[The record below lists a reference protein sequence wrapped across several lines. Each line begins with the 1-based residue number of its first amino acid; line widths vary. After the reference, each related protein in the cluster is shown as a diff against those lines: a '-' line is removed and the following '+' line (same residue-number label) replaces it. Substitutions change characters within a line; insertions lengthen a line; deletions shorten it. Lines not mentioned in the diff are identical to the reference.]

1 VSDVTTG
8 PCRSSWITWGSRPKL
23 DTPPRENETAEEEG
37 RRQTKSRTGV
47 SRLPRAASGSKLSY
61 YALLPLLFLRTLRF
75 CFLPGGPP
83 EPPASV

>member
-1 VSDVTTG
+1 MDDVG
-8 PCRSSWITWGSRPKL
+8 KRAHDRPTLRGERNRQRDLRGNGKE
-23 DTPPRENETAEEEG
+23 PRE
-37 RRQTKSRTGV
+37 TKPRTGG
-47 SRLPRAASGSKLSY
+47 LPPSASGLSLKLSY